1 MARSQLVD
9 LDFSSA
15 ARATNLLNPAA
26 PQDAATKSYVDGAV
40 EGLAWKDNVRVAAQV
55 NTAIGGPGATINGIT
70 MALNDRVLLFNQT
83 APAENGIYIWNGA
96 AVAMTRAPDAS
107 SFDELEQAVLTVDE
121 GSSAGAS
128 FRQTAI
134 NGTLDSTA
142 IVWGSFGTTAPA
154 ATETLSGVAELAT
167 QAETDAGADDIRIVT
182 PLKLANHAGR
192 RRKATATI
200 GDGSATSFNIDHNF
214 GMREVVVAVYRNG
227 GAFDDVIADISRPST
242 NRVTIGFAVAPA
254 SNSFVVTV
262 IG

>member
-9 LDFSSA
+9 LDFSSV
-15 ARATNLLNPAA
+15 ARATNLLNPTAA
-26 PQDAATKSYVDGAV
+26 QDAATKSYVDAAV

-55 NTAIGGPGATINGIT
+55 NVTISGPGATINEIS
-70 MALNDRVLLFNQT
+70 MVLNDRVLLFNQT

-107 SFDELEQAVLTVDE
+107 SFDELEQAVVTVDE
-121 GSSAGAS
+121 GSSAAAS

-134 NGTLDSTA
+134 NGTLGSTA
-142 IVWGSFGTTAPA
+142 IVWGSFGTAASA

-167 QAETDAGADDIRIVT
+167 QAETDAGTDDLRIVT
-182 PLKLANHAGR
+182 PFKLANHSGR
-192 RRKATATI
+192 KLKATAII
-200 GDGSATSFNIDHNF
+200 GDGSATSFNVDHNF
-214 GMREVVVAVYRNG
+214 GTREVLVSVCRNSTP
-227 GAFDDVIADISRPST
+227 FDDVIADVTRPTT